1 MRAKG
6 LFHTGITVSDL
17 DRTATFLKEWFGM
30 EEVERKSFG
39 SKEEAVWDNPVT
51 GIKKTWTD
59 VCFLRLGEVTVELL
73 QYPSPPGQGACRT
86 GPNDVGN
93 AHLAFFV
100 DDLDSYYERL
110 TAEGYRFAGPI
121 HYNVDAEGK
130 RRAGIFFWDHD
141 DISYELVYRE
151 GGGP

>member
-1 MRAKG
+1 MQAKG

-39 SKEEAVWDNPVT
+39 DKPNATWDNPVT
-51 GIKKTWTD
+51 GIKQTWTD
-59 VCFLRLGEVTVELL
+59 VCFLRLGEVTVEILE
-73 QYPSPPGQGACRT
+73 YPSPPGQPQSYT

-100 DDLDSYYERL
+100 DDLDAYHERL
-110 TAEGYRFAGPI
+110 TAEGYRFAGPVR
-121 HYNVDAEGK
+121 YNVDENGN
-130 RRAGIFFWDHD
+130 RRAAIFFWDHD
-141 DISYELVYRE
+141 GISYELVYRE
-151 GGGP
+151 AGGP